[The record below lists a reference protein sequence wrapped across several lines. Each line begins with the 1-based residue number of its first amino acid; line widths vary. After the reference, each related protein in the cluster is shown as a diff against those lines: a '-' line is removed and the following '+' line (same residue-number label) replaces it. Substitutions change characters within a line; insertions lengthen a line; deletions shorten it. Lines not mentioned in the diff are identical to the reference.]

1 MFSENYIGNICIS
14 GIGNS
19 VAGDTVV
26 TRDRTCED
34 LRRTTQEKILGL
46 LRENPE
52 LTRKALA
59 TRIGITPDSAKHHL
73 DSLKKQEVFAML
85 DRLKR
90 AAGKKLNTA
99 NN

>member
-26 TRDRTCED
+26 TRDRTRED

-52 LTRKALA
+52 LTRKVLA

-73 DSLKKQEVFAML
+73 DSLKKTGRIRHV
-85 DRLKR
+85 
-90 AAGKKLNTA
+90 GPTKKGRWEIMKYSE
-99 NN
+99 

>member
-26 TRDRTCED
+26 TRDRTRED

-73 DSLKKQEVFAML
+73 DSLKK
-85 DRLKR
+85 
-90 AAGKKLNTA
+90 AGRIRHVGPTKKGRWEIIKYSE
-99 NN
+99 